1 MRPKFFDHMIVD
13 IATPERANFWTRE
26 LGVSLPSLLVA
37 LHRVGPLLNDVREE
51 LGMARV
57 YFYPRNQKV
66 MERLL
71 ANGTIDRI

>member
-1 MRPKFFDHMIVD
+1 MIVD
-13 IATPERANFWTRE
+13 IATPERASFWTRE

-57 YFYPRNQKV
+57 YIYPRDEKV
-66 MERLL
+66 MERLVT
-71 ANGTIDRI
+71 NGTIKRG